1 MLNSEKM
8 IASIEQQ
15 DLEHANKYFQ
25 KALKTD
31 DDQTLLALG
40 DYLESIGFFPQAK
53 EIYLALK
60 EEYPEVY
67 LNLAQIAADDNQIEE
82 AFLYLDHISPESDD
96 YVNALLVMADLYDL
110 EGLTDVAREKLL
122 EARKISQD
130 PLIIF
135 GLAETEMSLNHFK
148 EAIDLY
154 ASLDNRDI
162 LAITGVSTYQ
172 RIGRITGKPGVVIAT
187 SGPGISNLA
196 TGLVTAT
203 AEGDPVLAIGGQVK
217 RSDLLKRSHQSMN
230 NVAMLEPITK
240 YSAEVQ
246 DANTLSETIA
256 NAYRRAKSG
265 KPGASFISIPQD
277 VTDSP
282 VSVKAIKP
290 LTAPKLG
297 SASVEDINYLAQAI
311 RNAVLPVLL
320 LGNGASD
327 EKVTASIRKLLESVK
342 LPVVETFQGA
352 GIVSRELEEETFFGR
367 VGLFRNQPGDMLLK
381 KSDLVIAIGYDPIE
395 YEARN
400 WNAEISARVI
410 VIDVAQA
417 EIDTYFQ
424 PERELIGNI
433 ADTIDLLLPAVNG
446 YALPQGSVEYLQN
459 LKKNLDGD
467 IKFDRQSKEGLVH
480 PLDVIDILQDQAKDD
495 MTVTVDVGSHYIWM
509 ARYFKSYEA
518 RHLLFSNGM
527 QTLGVALPWAIS
539 AALVRPNKTVLSV
552 SGDGGFLFSAQELEV
567 AVRLKLPIVH
577 MIWNDGRYNMVEFQ
591 EEMKYGRSA
600 GVQLGDVDFV
610 KYAEAFGAKGY
621 RVDSKESFKETLEQA
636 IKESANGP
644 VLIDIP
650 IDYKDNGR
658 LGETILPDEFY

>member
-1 MLNSEKM
+1 MTDSEK
-8 IASIEQQ
+8 
-15 DLEHANKYFQ
+15 
-25 KALKTD
+25 
-31 DDQTLLALG
+31 
-40 DYLESIGFFPQAK
+40 
-53 EIYLALK
+53 
-60 EEYPEVY
+60 
-67 LNLAQIAADDNQIEE
+67 
-82 AFLYLDHISPESDD
+82 LYG
-96 YVNALLVMADLYDL
+96 ADLVVDSLINHDVKYVFGIPGAKIDRVFDTL
-110 EGLTDVAREKLL
+110 EDKGP
-122 EARKISQD
+122 Q
-130 PLIIF
+130 LI
-135 GLAETEMSLNHFK
+135 
-148 EAIDLY
+148 
-154 ASLDNRDI
+154 
-162 LAITGVSTYQ
+162 VSRHEQNATFMAQ
-172 RIGRITGKPGVVIAT
+172 GIGRITGKPGVVIAT

-480 PLDVIDILQDQAKDD
+480 PLDVIDILQDQTKDD

-600 GVQLGDVDFV
+600 GVQLGEVDFV

>member
-1 MLNSEKM
+1 M
-8 IASIEQQ
+8 
-15 DLEHANKYFQ
+15 
-25 KALKTD
+25 TD
-31 DDQTLLALG
+31 
-40 DYLESIGFFPQAK
+40 SK
-53 EIYLALK
+53 E
-60 EEYPEVY
+60 
-67 LNLAQIAADDNQIEE
+67 
-82 AFLYLDHISPESDD
+82 LYG
-96 YVNALLVMADLYDL
+96 ADLVVDSLINHDVKYVFGIPGAKIDKVFDTL
-110 EGLTDVAREKLL
+110 EDKGP
-122 EARKISQD
+122 Q
-130 PLIIF
+130 LI
-135 GLAETEMSLNHFK
+135 
-148 EAIDLY
+148 
-154 ASLDNRDI
+154 
-162 LAITGVSTYQ
+162 VSRHEQNATFMAQ
-172 RIGRITGKPGVVIAT
+172 GIGRITGQPGVVIAT

-217 RSDLLKRSHQSMN
+217 RSDLLKRSHQSMK

-240 YSAEVQ
+240 YSVEVQ

-256 NAYRRAKSG
+256 NAYRLAKSG

-327 EKVTASIRKLLESVK
+327 AKVTASIRRLLESVK
-342 LPVVETFQGA
+342 IPVVETFQGA

-400 WNAEISARVI
+400 WNAEVSARTI

-433 ADTIDLLLPAVNG
+433 SDTIDLLLPAVNG
-446 YALPQGSVEYLQN
+446 YTLPEGSVEYLQN
-459 LKKNLDGD
+459 LKKNMAGD
-467 IKFDRQSKEGLVH
+467 IKFERDSKDGLVH
-480 PLDVIDILQDQAKDD
+480 PLDVIDILQEQTKDD

-539 AALVRPNKTVLSV
+539 AALVRPHKTVISV
-552 SGDGGFLFSAQELEV
+552 SGDGGFLFSAQELEI
-567 AVRLKLPIVH
+567 AVRLNLPIVH
-577 MIWNDGRYNMVEFQ
+577 IIWNDGRYNMVEFQ
-591 EEMKYGRSA
+591 EEMKYGRSS

-621 RVDSKESFKETLEQA
+621 RADSAEAFKDILAKAIAES
-636 IKESANGP
+636 INGP

-650 IDYKDNGR
+650 IDYKDNVK

>member
-1 MLNSEKM
+1 MTESEKM
-8 IASIEQQ
+8 
-15 DLEHANKYFQ
+15 Y
-25 KALKTD
+25 
-31 DDQTLLALG
+31 G
-40 DYLESIGFFPQAK
+40 
-53 EIYLALK
+53 
-60 EEYPEVY
+60 
-67 LNLAQIAADDNQIEE
+67 
-82 AFLYLDHISPESDD
+82 
-96 YVNALLVMADLYDL
+96 ADLVVDSLINHDVKYVFGIPGAKIDRIFDTL
-110 EGLTDVAREKLL
+110 EDKGPE
-122 EARKISQD
+122 
-130 PLIIF
+130 LI
-135 GLAETEMSLNHFK
+135 
-148 EAIDLY
+148 
-154 ASLDNRDI
+154 
-162 LAITGVSTYQ
+162 VSRHEQNATFMAQ
-172 RIGRITGKPGVVIAT
+172 GIGRITGEPGVVIAT

-203 AEGDPVLAIGGQVK
+203 AEGDAVLAIGGQVK
-217 RSDLLKRSHQSMN
+217 RGDLLKRSHQSMK

-240 YSAEVQ
+240 YSVEVH
-246 DANTLSETIA
+246 DSNTLSETVA
-256 NAYRRAKSG
+256 NAYRIAKAG

-290 LTAPKLG
+290 LTAPQLG
-297 SASVEDINYLAQAI
+297 SASVADINYLAQAI

-320 LGNGASD
+320 LGNGASS
-327 EKVTASIRKLLESVK
+327 EKVTASIRRLLEAVK

-352 GIVSRELEEETFFGR
+352 GIVSRDLEEETFFGR

-381 KSDLVIAIGYDPIE
+381 KADLVIAIGYDPIE

-400 WNAEISARVI
+400 WNAEFSARTI

-424 PERELIGNI
+424 PERELIGSI
-433 ADTIDLLLPAVNG
+433 EDTLDQLLPAIRG
-446 YALPQGSVEYLQN
+446 YQLPEGSVEYLQN

-467 IKFDRQSKEGLVH
+467 LKFDRKSKDGLIH
-480 PLDVIDILQDQAKDD
+480 PLDVMEVMQEQTKDD

-527 QTLGVALPWAIS
+527 QTLGVALPWAIA
-539 AALVRPNKTVLSV
+539 AALVRPNTTILSV

-567 AVRLKLPIVH
+567 AVRRKLPIVH

-591 EEMKYGRSA
+591 EVMKYNRSS
-600 GVQLGDVDFV
+600 GVQLGAVDFV

-621 RVDSKESFKETLEQA
+621 RVRSKEEFKETLAKA
-636 IKESANGP
+636 IQESQDGP
-644 VLIDIP
+644 ILIDIP
-650 IDYKDNGR
+650 IDYKDNGQ